1 MRQDIIGE
9 CAGTEIV
16 QRNSTSNFAIGVALL
31 CIAIHGQITACHYFQ
46 QRPDR
51 AVSDTGFQADMVDIL
66 AAPQQTKADTSLRTL
81 AAISVAHWVS
91 HFHLFVLP
99 MLFPFL
105 KQQLG
110 VGYIELGFA
119 LTVFGVVSGLT
130 QAPIGYLA
138 DHIGAR
144 KVLLIGLTVGGLAL
158 IMLGLHLICV
168 SLVVSAA
175 LLGLANSVYHPCDY
189 AILSTHMDE
198 ARMGRAFSIHTFA
211 GFLGGAVAP
220 AIMAALVAWA
230 GGLGALIVAG
240 AVGPVVALGL
250 MVAGIPDA
258 SSADRKEDVADA
270 PKQGIITP
278 AIIMLT
284 FFFMLLGLSNAG
296 ISNFGVVALMSG
308 YGVTFSAAN
317 IALSAFLGASAAG
330 VLAGGYLADRTKRHG
345 QVAAAC
351 FAINAVIT
359 LVIATTSLP
368 SAVLTAA
375 MGIAGFLGGVI
386 APSRDMLVR
395 NAAPPGAAGRAF
407 GIVSTGFN
415 FSGILSPLLFG
426 WIMDQSMPHW
436 VFGASVAFMV
446 LTVLLALVTDR
457 KQQGPSEGPVKG
469 LMHS

>member
-1 MRQDIIGE
+1 
-9 CAGTEIV
+9 
-16 QRNSTSNFAIGVALL
+16 
-31 CIAIHGQITACHYFQ
+31 
-46 QRPDR
+46 
-51 AVSDTGFQADMVDIL
+51 MVDIL
-66 AAPQQTKADTSLRTL
+66 AAPQQAKADASQRTL

-105 KQQLG
+105 KEQLG

-158 IMLGLHLICV
+158 IMLGLHLSYA
-168 SLVVSAA
+168 SLIVCAA

-198 ARMGRAFSIHTFA
+198 ARMGRAFSVHTFA

-220 AIMAALVAWA
+220 AIMAALVAWV

-240 AVGPVVALGL
+240 AVGPVVALAL
-250 MVAGIPDA
+250 IIVGIPDA
-258 SSADRKEDVADA
+258 SSADRKEDGAAA
-270 PKQGIITP
+270 PKQSIITP
-278 AIIMLT
+278 AIIVLT
-284 FFFMLLGLSNAG
+284 IFFMLLGLSNAG

-317 IALSAFLGASAAG
+317 IALTAFLGASAAG
-330 VLAGGYLADRTKRHG
+330 VLAGGYLADRTQRHG
-345 QVAAAC
+345 NVAAAC
-351 FAINAVIT
+351 FAINAVIISI
-359 LVIATTSLP
+359 IATINLP
-368 SAVLTAA
+368 TAVLTAA
-375 MGIAGFLGGVI
+375 MGLAGFLGGVI

-395 NAAPPGAAGRAF
+395 NAAPAGAAGRAF

-426 WIMDQSMPHW
+426 WIMDQSLPHW

-457 KQQGPSEGPVKG
+457 KPSEPART
-469 LMHS
+469 